1 MQFGSG
7 YIKMPNDFN
16 INQNWFS
23 LNGDVLILWD
33 KVPSRIRLSNG
44 STRTDKS
51 TFTEAELNSA
61 GYKVVPMVNY
71 NYSLETHYER
81 WNGTTIEILEF
92 DLHEDLSI
100 EPDPVE

>member
-1 MQFGSG
+1 MS
-7 YIKMPNDFN
+7 KPNSD
-16 INQNWFS
+16 
-23 LNGDVLILWD
+23 GDVLILWD